1 MEVAGT
7 QEAAAAATGEV
18 WAPVG
23 AADTPA
29 AAGQSVLHEIAHAMV
44 GPEHTFTRQACQAW
58 AEVRLQ
64 PVGRLGRPS

>member
-29 AAGQSVLHEIAHAMV
+29 AAEQSVLHEIVHAMV
-44 GPEHTFTRQACQAW
+44 GPEHTFTRQAW

-64 PVGRLGRPS
+64 PVGRFGRPS